1 MECVCICF
9 CDREFCCEVAFE
21 SKSRMNCEI
30 LSMIDIIQ
38 SSLTF
43 FNFCWSDVINQDG
56 ISVDKGI
63 FELFFDFFSDVFI
76 VVFQ

>member
-1 MECVCICF
+1 MVCVCIYLF
-9 CDREFCCEVAFE
+9 DREFCCEVLFE

-30 LSMIDIIQ
+30 LNMIDIIQ

-56 ISVDKGI
+56 IRVNKGLV
-63 FELFFDFFSDVFI
+63 ELFFDFFSDVFI